1 MDKPKKKN
9 KTKQRLIVGMLGIT
23 LIGCLAAITVGFSS
37 LKKAPPSVEE
47 RLLWIEPVSQ
57 GEFIRH
63 VRGNG
68 TLVPKEEWWIP
79 APGEGQIKTIHIL
92 PGEKVLKNTIILTI
106 YNPILAKN
114 VREAEWLLKAS
125 EAETTKLNAQLET
138 QLLDKEDTLVTI
150 KAELTVA
157 KMKTERDQQLY
168 DDGIMAKLELDTSMA
183 KEKELVTRVELAKKS
198 LVQTEKSNKAHLA
211 VQEATVEQLR
221 DQLELR
227 QEQLEDLQ
235 VKSPTDGI
243 LQQMLVEPGQQV
255 TSSTSLA
262 KIAKPDTLKAELK
275 IAETQSQD
283 LALGLPVEIDTR
295 NGLIPGKIQRIDPSV
310 VDGSVL
316 VEVELTG
323 ELPRSARPD
332 LTVEGTIELERV
344 SNVLFTG
351 RPVQGRENGLVS
363 LFRLTPD
370 GAYAEQVDVRIG
382 RSSVNVVEII
392 SGLKHGD
399 HVVLSDMTKWQQAK
413 RIKLK

>member
-9 KTKQRLIVGMLGIT
+9 KVKKRILGTLLGVT
-23 LIGCLAAITVGFSS
+23 LIGSLAAITMGFSS

-47 RLLWIEPVSQ
+47 RLLWIEPVTQ

-68 TLVPKEEWWIP
+68 TLVPKEEWWVP
-79 APGEGQIKTIHIL
+79 APGEGQIESIHVL
-92 PGEKVLKNTIILTI
+92 PGEEVLKNTIILTI
-106 YNPILAKN
+106 YNPVLAKN
-114 VREAEWLLKAS
+114 VREAEWLLKAA
-125 EAETTKLNAQLET
+125 EAEIKKLTAQLES
-138 QLLDKEDTLVTI
+138 QLLDREDALVMI
-150 KAELTVA
+150 EAELVVA
-157 KMKTERDQQLY
+157 KMKTERDRQLY
-168 DDGIMAKLELDTSMA
+168 DDGIMAKLELDTSKA
-183 KEKELVTRVELAKKS
+183 KEEELATRVELAKKR
-198 LVQTEKSNKAHLA
+198 LTQTEKSNKAHMA

-221 DQLELR
+221 NQLELR
-227 QEQLEDLQ
+227 EEQLNDLQ
-235 VKSPTDGI
+235 VKSTTDGI

-283 LALGLPVEIDTR
+283 LALGLPVVIDTR
-295 NGLIPGKIQRIDPSV
+295 NGVIPGKVQRIDPSV

-351 RPVQGRENGLVS
+351 RPVQGREHGQIS
-363 LFRLTPD
+363 LFKLTPD
-370 GAYAEQVDVRIG
+370 GTHAEQVDVRIG
-382 RSSVNVVEII
+382 RSSVNLVEIV
-392 SGLKHGD
+392 SGLQDGD
-399 HVVLSDMTKWQQAK
+399 QVVLSDMTKWQQAK